1 MKLRLQKALSL
12 QGIASR
18 RKAEDLI
25 KSGRVYIEEKKAS
38 LGDKV
43 SEKENIYIDGK
54 KIILKFS
61 FSEELLIYNK
71 PVGELCENNH
81 KSKTIFDKLPKP
93 KSGKW
98 ISIGRLDINTSG
110 LILITNN
117 GDLANE
123 IIHPS
128 KNIEREY
135 VARIRGKP
143 KQEDIKKL
151 LKGIKIDGINVK
163 FLDIVKG
170 KETTSHT
177 WFAMVITSGKNR
189 SVRKLWGTIG
199 HEVSRLKRVRIGN
212 LFLPSNLREGSFKR
226 VKPSDIGLIK

>member
-12 QGIASR
+12 QGITSR

-61 FSEELLIYNK
+61 FSEELLMYNK
-71 PVGELCENNH
+71 PVGELCENNQ
-81 KSKTIFDKLPKP
+81 KSKTIFDNLPKP

-128 KNIEREY
+128 RNIEREY

-143 KQEDIKKL
+143 KENDIKKL
-151 LKGIKIDGINVK
+151 LKGIEIEGTQVR

-189 SVRKLWGTIG
+189 SVRKLWETIG

-212 LFLPSNLREGSFKR
+212 LFLPSNLRKGS
-226 VKPSDIGLIK
+226 